1 MILPRSWV
9 RQSKPTREFSER
21 ITEAFQ
27 ASYRPSAV
35 KVMGIFERQSNAQRA
50 VSARKAVG
58 SRMGTLFAEKLFRK
72 DSI

>member
-27 ASYRPSAV
+27 ASYPPTAIRA
-35 KVMGIFERQSNAQRA
+35 MGIFERQSPAHRTKA
-50 VSARKAVG
+50 ARKAVG
-58 SRMGTLFAEKLFRK
+58 SRMGNLFAEKLFRVK
-72 DSI
+72 P